1 MPLPDPVTIAHSPDA
16 DDAFMF
22 YALSQGHVALDGVRV
37 QHVLSD
43 IETLNRK
50 AEQGV
55 YHVTAVSAHQYPH
68 VRDRYRL
75 CTVGASVGDGYGP
88 LVVSRE
94 RLTLADLA
102 RVAVAIPGERTT
114 AALALRLAVPGV
126 QTVVKPFDRI
136 LAAVDAGDAQAGV
149 IIHEGQVTYDTADVH
164 RVVDLGDWW
173 RGATGGLPLPLGLN
187 AVRRDLAP
195 ADAAAI
201 TAAIQASIRYAL
213 DHRADALEHAL
224 AYGRGTPRDKADTF
238 VGMYVNDFT
247 LDLGERGR
255 AGLDALLSR
264 ARAADLI
271 PDPGPLEWVG
281 PATA

>member
-22 YALSQGHVALDGVRV
+22 YALAKGHVALDGVRV
-37 QHVLSD
+37 QHVLAD

-68 VRDRYRL
+68 VRERYRL

-88 LVVSRE
+88 LVVARE
-94 RLTLADLA
+94 PLVR
-102 RVAVAIPGERTT
+102 
-114 AALALRLAVPGV
+114 
-126 QTVVKPFDRI
+126 TVVRPFDQI
-136 LAAVDAGDAQAGV
+136 LAAVDRGEAQAGV

-164 RVVDLGDWW
+164 RVVDLGVWW
-173 RGATGGLPLPLGLN
+173 KEATGGLPLPLGLN
-187 AVRRDLAP
+187 AVRRDLAL

-201 TAAIQASIRYAL
+201 TAAIRSSIRYAL

-224 AYGRGTPRDKADTF
+224 AFGRGTPRDKADTF

-255 AGLDALLSR
+255 AGLDELLRR

-271 PDPGPLEWVG
+271 PDPGPLDWVS
-281 PATA
+281 AA

>member
-22 YALSQGHVALDGVRV
+22 YALAKGHVALDGVRV
-37 QHVLSD
+37 QHVLAD

-68 VRDRYRL
+68 VRERYRL

-88 LVVSRE
+88 LVVARE
-94 RLTLADLA
+94 PLALADLA
-102 RVAVAIPGERTT
+102 RVPVAIPGERTT

-126 QTVVKPFDRI
+126 RTVVRPFDQI
-136 LAAVDAGDAQAGV
+136 LAAVDRGEAQAGV

-164 RVVDLGDWW
+164 RVVDLGVWW
-173 RGATGGLPLPLGLN
+173 KEATGGLPLPLGLN
-187 AVRRDLAP
+187 AVRRDLAL

-201 TAAIQASIRYAL
+201 TAAIRSSIRYAL

-224 AYGRGTPRDKADTF
+224 AFGRGTPRDKADTF

-255 AGLDALLSR
+255 AGLDELLRR

-271 PDPGPLEWVG
+271 PDPGPLDWVS
-281 PATA
+281 AA